1 MGRLSLRLYASRSSD
16 KQGLASKMPEISVC
30 IPVYNTE
37 SYLPQCLKSVAEQDF
52 SFGIEILILS
62 DASKGKDESGRSAK
76 KIVKGF
82 AKKFAKENSRSS
94 KRIVFRYLENS
105 QNLSLI
111 ESRRR
116 LVSESRGEYIFM
128 LDSDD
133 FLPPNALSSLY
144 EAALQNKADI
154 VQGDCVTVDSEGKN
168 RAESK
173 NEFHPYDGILER
185 YEIFKKCFCE
195 GKYRPVIATKLIRR
209 EIYQKA
215 FDEIPFIKAHMAEE
229 VIQYFFVARFASRY
243 VGIKI
248 PVYFYRVGVGVT
260 SRKITELS
268 EWKKICSTASIFTA
282 LYSWIEEKTAESEK
296 NPLDEEEMHALS
308 RLAKIYCVNNVRQL
322 KNSVAPELQEKA
334 LEMLCDFWGAE
345 AIENTE
351 EFLKK
356 TSAER
361 ADS

>member
-1 MGRLSLRLYASRSSD
+1 
-16 KQGLASKMPEISVC
+16 MPEISVC

-76 KIVKGF
+76 KIVKDVKKYL
-82 AKKFAKENSRSS
+82 AKARGKVISTGSMT
-94 KRIVFRYLENS
+94 VRYLENS

-168 RAESK
+168 HAESK

-185 YEIFKKCFCE
+185 DEIFKKCFCE

-308 RLAKIYCVNNVRQL
+308 RLARIYCVNNVRQL
-322 KNSVAPELQEKA
+322 KNSVAPELQGKA
-334 LEMLCDFWGAE
+334 REMLSDYWGEE
-345 AIENTE
+345 AIKNTE

-356 TSAER
+356 NA
-361 ADS
+361 